1 MVRRYDTGR
10 LTEPVEPIEP
20 NQTGMSSAEALA
32 GVLHRYAVWHANSHI
47 VAGVHRA
54 YAETAVFSH
63 TRIQDRCSTAA
74 EFQRSRREIIC
85 YDTESPQTPARQ
97 VGEHRPSDDA
107 AIISHTAPNTA
118 VSCIYPVE
126 YPAKY
131 PVTGPNTSVAHISRN
146 TANCL
151 DCVRKPQ

>member
-1 MVRRYDTGR
+1 MIVRRYDTGR

-20 NQTGMSSAEALA
+20 NQTGMSSAEAL
-32 GVLHRYAVWHANSHI
+32 
-47 VAGVHRA
+47 AGVHRA

-85 YDTESPQTPARQ
+85 YDTESQQTPARQ
-97 VGEHRPSDDA
+97 VGKHRPSDDA

-131 PVTGPNTSVAHISRN
+131 PVTGPNAGV
-146 TANCL
+146 
-151 DCVRKPQ
+151 